1 MWLLGRYL
9 LKLEADFFE
18 EVTLHRFDCICNWGK
33 NERKKT
39 SHAGHLWHPD
49 SPGMKVPH
57 DCGNH
62 LYAAAVRLLFPD
74 ALPGSLVVKFCLR
87 L

>member
-33 NERKKT
+33 NERKKHRMRVT
-39 SHAGHLWHPD
+39 
-49 SPGMKVPH
+49 
-57 DCGNH
+57 CGTRIH
-62 LYAAAVRLLFPD
+62 QE
-74 ALPGSLVVKFCLR
+74 
-87 L
+87 